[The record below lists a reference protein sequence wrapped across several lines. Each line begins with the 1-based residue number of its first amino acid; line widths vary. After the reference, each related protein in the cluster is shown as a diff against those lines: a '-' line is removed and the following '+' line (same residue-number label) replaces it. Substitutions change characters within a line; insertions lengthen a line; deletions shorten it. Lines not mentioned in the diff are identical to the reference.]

1 MVQMGLGRLANGLVL
16 VAAGALW
23 VASGTERERAVLS
36 PVGQASN
43 PSAMAGLE
51 GEVAASP
58 NDDAKLRALGQAY
71 LDAHAPGLAVAVMER
86 APDSVRLRS
95 KVQHLYARALID
107 EGHAQDALAVERSV
121 LRTCTM
127 ADGICDAWLIAS
139 ARRRADI
146 LEELV
151 GLGVEDARAE
161 PEASAVAYHNATREA
176 RLAVR

>member
-1 MVQMGLGRLANGLVL
+1 MAGRLINGLVL
-16 VAAGALW
+16 MAAGALW
-23 VASGTERERAVLS
+23 MASGTERERAVLA
-36 PVGQASN
+36 PVGVASDAN
-43 PSAMAGLE
+43 ALVGLE
-51 GEVAASP
+51 ADVAAAP
-58 NDDAKLRALGQAY
+58 GDDAKLRALAQAY
-71 LDAHAPGLAVAVMER
+71 LDAHAPGLAIAVMER
-86 APDSVRLRS
+86 APEEVRERS
-95 KVQHLYARALID
+95 KVQHLYARALLE

-121 LRTCTM
+121 LATCTM

-151 GLGVEDARAE
+151 GLGIEDARAQ

>member
-1 MVQMGLGRLANGLVL
+1 MAGRAGRLANGLVL
-16 VAAGALW
+16 VAAGAVW
-23 VASGTERERAVLS
+23 MASGVERERAVLS
-36 PVGQASN
+36 PAGEGSDRG
-43 PSAMAGLE
+43 AMVGLE
-51 GEVAASP
+51 AKVAAAP
-58 NDDAKLRALGQAY
+58 DDDAQLRALAQAY
-71 LDAHAPGLAVAVMER
+71 LDAHAPGLALALIER
-86 APDSVRLRS
+86 APEGVRLRS
-95 KVQHLYARALID
+95 KVQHVYARALLE

-151 GLGVEDARAE
+151 ELGVEDARAE

-176 RLAVR
+176 RLALR